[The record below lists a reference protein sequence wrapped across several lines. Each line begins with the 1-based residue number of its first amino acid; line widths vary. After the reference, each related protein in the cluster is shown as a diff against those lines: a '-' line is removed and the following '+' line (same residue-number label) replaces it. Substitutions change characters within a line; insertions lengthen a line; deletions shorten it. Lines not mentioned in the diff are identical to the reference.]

1 MLTPAGDGMTSRPL
15 SILLPV
21 DGSENSNRAVELLSR
36 LYEKLAPMDVRVL
49 HVLIPPVV
57 PDDELFRREAVEW
70 NSPDGGKNTLR
81 SAEALLAGAGI
92 PYTSE
97 IRRGYIPQ
105 EIANY
110 AKELNCSAIIMGTRG
125 MGSTEQMFG
134 SIVRQLVA
142 LTVLPVTLVK

>member
-1 MLTPAGDGMTSRPL
+1 MTPPPL
-15 SILLPV
+15 RVLLPV
-21 DGSENSNRAVELLSR
+21 DGSENSNRAVELSIR
-36 LYEKLAPMDVRVL
+36 LYERLAPMDVKLL

-70 NSPDGGKNTLR
+70 HSPDGGKDALR

-92 PYTSE
+92 PYASE

-110 AKELNCSAIIMGTRG
+110 AKELDCDAIIMGTRG
-125 MGSTEQMFG
+125 MGSTEQIFG
-134 SIVRQLVA
+134 SIVRQVVA